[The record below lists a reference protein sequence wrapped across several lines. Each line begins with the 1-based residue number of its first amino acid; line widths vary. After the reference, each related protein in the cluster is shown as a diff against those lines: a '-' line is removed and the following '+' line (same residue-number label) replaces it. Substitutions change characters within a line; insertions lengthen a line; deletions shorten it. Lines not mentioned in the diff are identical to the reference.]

1 MLKLKLQYFG
11 HLMRSTDSLEK
22 TLMLGKTEGRWWR
35 DDRMRWSD
43 GITDLMNM
51 RVSKLLELLMD
62 RETWSAAV
70 HGVAKCWTQLS
81 NWTELTLLLSKSFLN
96 EWMNSSNLQS
106 MRLSSCLEFQL
117 IYNSSD
123 IFYLLSE
130 PKIKKSGHLTSIYLA
145 KEVKECVFQPTS
157 FLLVPQMHHAVSPL
171 SLLCSVCKVPCLF
184 HLCLRLDFISFG

>member
-1 MLKLKLQYFG
+1 
-11 HLMRSTDSLEK
+11 
-22 TLMLGKTEGRWWR
+22 
-35 DDRMRWSD
+35 
-43 GITDLMNM
+43 MN
-51 RVSKLLELLMD
+51 
-62 RETWSAAV
+62 A
-70 HGVAKCWTQLS
+70 
-81 NWTELTLLLSKSFLN
+81 
-96 EWMNSSNLQS
+96 SNLQS

-184 HLCLRLDFISFG
+184 HLCLRLDFISFGQSFLPVLPLPIFPNYQDSQMSFCIYPYVIFFFFLCWFHCLYLLVSSLVSYINWAHWKGSNCAFVLLSHCIPSAQNHARPIVGTQ